1 MARWLF
7 TNFFPRTAKR
17 NRLARTSRQDKPQTS
32 CCEKEKEVFW
42 CEVHVYIM
50 RGYYIAIIELSLK
63 LIRTPTSL
71 PLSLPPSFPLSI
83 PLLSSLS
90 LPSFLSLSLFLSHSL
105 SLSLTHLSSHTHS
118 FALSLAYIAHTHAST
133 YLNLSYKY
141 NIPIL

>member
-71 PLSLPPSFPLSI
+71 PLSLPPSPY
-83 PLLSSLS
+83 LS
-90 LPSFLSLSLFLSHSL
+90 LPPFLSLSLFLSHSL

>member
-71 PLSLPPSFPLSI
+71 PLSLPPSPY
-83 PLLSSLS
+83 LS
-90 LPSFLSLSLFLSHSL
+90 LPPFLSLSHSFPL
-105 SLSLTHLSSHTHS
+105 SLSLLYSLYPSSYLTPS
-118 FALSLAYIAHTHAST
+118 LYLSLT
-133 YLNLSYKY
+133 
-141 NIPIL
+141 